1 MDLYIN
7 HAFIPVIF
15 TVVLILIA
23 LSNWLALRR
32 LESYPA
38 PTHFPRVSVLI
49 PARNEEANI
58 GACVRSFLAQD
69 YPDFEVVVLDDHST
83 DRTAAILAELA
94 ATDPRLRILAGQPLP
109 DGWLGKHWACHQL
122 SQKSTGELLLFT
134 DADTHHAPCSI
145 RSGVAAMLSE
155 SADLLTA
162 IPRQEVGTWAEKL
175 VVPLVMQ
182 WGAFA
187 FLPLALAFRLHV
199 PQFSASFGQYML
211 FRKDPFV
218 RMGGFAAV
226 RQSAIDDLALGR
238 LTVAR
243 GYRWRLADATR
254 TVSCRMYRSAREVYE
269 GFSKNLFA
277 GFDYRLLPF
286 IVAWLWLLTVFLL
299 PVVILLSAL
308 AGFAVPA
315 SGLSWSAVQVI
326 LAVALFSICCRR
338 FALPLYLALCYP
350 ATIALVAALAFRSA
364 FLAVLGRN
372 TWKGRMLL
380 RPKVRL
386 L

>member
-1 MDLYIN
+1 MDFYTYQYFSLT
-7 HAFIPVIF
+7 AF
-15 TVVLILIA
+15 TAVLLLIA
-23 LSNWLALRR
+23 LSNWLTLRR
-32 LESYPA
+32 LGSYPV
-38 PTHFPRVSVLI
+38 PDHFPRVSVLI

-83 DRTAAILAELA
+83 DRTAAILAVLA
-94 ATDPRLRILAGQPLP
+94 ATDSRLRILAGQPLP

-122 SQKSTGELLLFT
+122 SQGAAGELLLFT
-134 DADTHHAPCSI
+134 DADTRHGPRSI
-145 RSGVAAMLSE
+145 RAGVAALLCE

-175 VVPLVMQ
+175 AVPLVMQ
-182 WGAFA
+182 WGTFA
-187 FLPLALAFRLHV
+187 FLPLALAFRLHA
-199 PQFSASFGQYML
+199 PQFTASIGQYML
-211 FRKDPFV
+211 FRREPFT
-218 RMGGFAAV
+218 RIGGFAAV

-238 LTVAR
+238 LTVAS

-254 TVSCRMYRSAREVYE
+254 EVSCRMYRSAREVFE

-286 IVAWLWLLTVFLL
+286 VVAWLWMLVVFLQPLLTLFLALGGVPFPPPGL
-299 PVVILLSAL
+299 P
-308 AGFAVPA
+308 
-315 SGLSWSAVQVI
+315 WSAAQVI
-326 LAVALFSICCRR
+326 LAVALFSVCCRR
-338 FALPLYLALCYP
+338 FVLPTYLALCYP
-350 ATIALVAALAFRSA
+350 ATIALVAILAFRSA
-364 FLAVLGRN
+364 FLAVLGRS
-372 TWKGRMLL
+372 TWKGRTLL